1 MGGGEYPVL
10 RLGEEE
16 TEKLL
21 KEAFAAVPPR
31 AGPRRVRRKK
41 RNAIREELK
50 RQYAKKKKE
59 ERIQTHFRRMEKR
72 STTIKAVLQMKADA
86 IEIRQTEQEYQQ
98 SILQK
103 YHELLQAKNNNTIN
117 DDYENITPSE
127 TEMQQPQTAV

>member
-1 MGGGEYPVL
+1 M

-16 TEKLL
+16 TEQLL
-21 KEAFAAVPPR
+21 KEAYAAIPPR
-31 AGPRRVRRKK
+31 AGSRGVRRKK
-41 RNAIREELK
+41 RNENRMEIK

-72 STTIKAVLQMKADA
+72 STIVKAVLQMKADA

-103 YHELLQAKNNNTIN
+103 YHELLQAKNNNTMN
-117 DDYENITPSE
+117 EYENIATTTSE
-127 TEMQQPQTAV
+127 TEMQQPQTAA